1 MSFFLPHV
9 PCDTFPETG
18 DVLHDWSDDEAV
30 AIIKA
35 AADCIRS
42 SSNSSIHRIIIVY
55 RRLMDGGS
63 FINTFGGNPYQ
74 KMT

>member
-1 MSFFLPHV
+1 M
-9 PCDTFPETG
+9 FPETG
-18 DVLHDWSDDEAV
+18 DVLHDWSDDDAV

-63 FINTFGGNPYQ
+63 FINTFGGNPYNCQ
-74 KMT
+74 NMT